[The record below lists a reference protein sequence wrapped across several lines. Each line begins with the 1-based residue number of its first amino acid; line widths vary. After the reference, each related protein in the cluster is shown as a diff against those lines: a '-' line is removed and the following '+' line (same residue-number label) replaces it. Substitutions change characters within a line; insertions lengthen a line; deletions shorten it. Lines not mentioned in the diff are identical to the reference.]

1 MQRTREGKYRPPTWS
16 ATALVAV
23 TVGWSATVA
32 AAGVRADLD
41 GVWNVTGS
49 YSPDIA
55 LNAAGEARR
64 EAYDFLTDD
73 PHMQCMPASVTR
85 TMITPSPLMEIRQH
99 DDHVEFNH
107 EFMDVRRRIPLDEQ
121 ASVQDAPIAAPEY
134 PHLGR
139 SVARYEGENLV
150 VDSAGIQA
158 GVFSTFQWVG
168 YPQSDLM
175 MTTERFIPD
184 GDRMEARITHFD
196 PVFYE
201 TPFTIVITY
210 ARTDAPLLEWGC
222 VPEKACVDP
231 RACGVEADTE

>member
-1 MQRTREGKYRPPTWS
+1 MQRKREEKNPAKSRA
-16 ATALVAV
+16 ATALVLV
-23 TVGWSATVA
+23 TVGWSASVA

-55 LNAAGEARR
+55 LNEAGEARR
-64 EAYDFLTDD
+64 QAYDFLTDD
-73 PHMQCMPASVTR
+73 PHMRCLPASVTR

-121 ASVQDAPIAAPEY
+121 ALARDAPIAAPEY

-150 VDSAGIQA
+150 VDSAGIHA

-175 MTTERFIPD
+175 TTTERYIPD

-196 PVFYE
+196 PVFYRA
-201 TPFTIVITY
+201 PFTIVIAY
-210 ARTDAPLLEWGC
+210 ARTGAPLLEWGC

-231 RACGVEADTE
+231 RACGVDTDEG

>member
-1 MQRTREGKYRPPTWS
+1 MREMKDQKAVRT
-16 ATALVAV
+16 ATALF
-23 TVGWSATVA
+23 VGALAWSTASLA
-32 AAGVRADLD
+32 QGERSELD

-49 YSPDIA
+49 SSPDIA
-55 LNAAGEARR
+55 LNAAGDAFR

-107 EFMDVRRRIPLDEQ
+107 EFMDVKRRIPIDPQLT
-121 ASVQDAPIAAPEY
+121 ATNAPIADAQH

-150 VDSAGIQA
+150 IDSAGMHA

-175 MTTERFIPD
+175 MTTERYIPS

-196 PVFYE
+196 PVYYE
-201 TPFTIVITY
+201 TPFTIIITY
-210 ARTDAPLLEWGC
+210 ARTHHPLLEWGC
-222 VPEKACVDP
+222 VPEKACADP
-231 RACGVEADTE
+231 RLCGVDAVNQ

>member
-23 TVGWSATVA
+23 TIGWSATVA
-32 AAGVRADLD
+32 TAGVRADLD

-107 EFMDVRRRIPLDEQ
+107 EFMDVRRRIPWTNRR
-121 ASVQDAPIAAPEY
+121 VCRMRPIAAPEY
-134 PHLGR
+134 PHLR
-139 SVARYEGENLV
+139 P
-150 VDSAGIQA
+150 I
-158 GVFSTFQWVG
+158 
-168 YPQSDLM
+168 
-175 MTTERFIPD
+175 
-184 GDRMEARITHFD
+184 
-196 PVFYE
+196 
-201 TPFTIVITY
+201 
-210 ARTDAPLLEWGC
+210 GC
-222 VPEKACVDP
+222 
-231 RACGVEADTE
+231 TL

>member
-1 MQRTREGKYRPPTWS
+1 MQRRPGSGSPARTLTGTVLFVGAVAWS
-16 ATALVAV
+16 ATML
-23 TVGWSATVA
+23 G
-32 AAGVRADLD
+32 AGVRSDLD

-55 LNAAGEARR
+55 LNAVGEARR

-85 TMITPSPLMEIRQH
+85 TMLTPSPLMEIRQH
-99 DDHVEFNH
+99 DDQVEFNH
-107 EFMDVRRRIPLDEQ
+107 EFMDVMRRIPIDERTN
-121 ASVQDAPIAAPEY
+121 AQDAPIASPEY

-150 VDSAGIQA
+150 IDSAGIHA

-168 YPQSDLM
+168 YPQSDQM
-175 MTTERFIPD
+175 MTTERYIPD

-196 PVFYE
+196 PVHYE

-231 RACGVEADTE
+231 RACGVDAGDE